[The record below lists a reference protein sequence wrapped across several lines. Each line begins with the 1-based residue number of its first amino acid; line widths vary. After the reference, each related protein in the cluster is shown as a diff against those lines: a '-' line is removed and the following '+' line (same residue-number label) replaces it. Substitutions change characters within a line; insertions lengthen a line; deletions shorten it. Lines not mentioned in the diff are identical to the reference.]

1 MPNARFALAM
11 RALHVPVPKS
21 VSLLPT
27 SGIEAVRKLQAVGG
41 RVLQSRFS
49 VV

>member
-1 MPNARFALAM
+1 MPNVHFALAM
-11 RALHVPVPKS
+11 RALHVPKS

-41 RVLQSRFS
+41 RVPQSRFS